1 MSGLAELSKR
11 LGSDVTTVVVA
22 HESYIIS
29 ELEHD
34 AFRAIDASVVQTGNL
49 ETRAALKAAREAQAL
64 MVTIQTVD
72 AALIGS
78 LENCKIIAR
87 VGTGLDAID
96 IPAATARGIW
106 VTSVPDYAIDE
117 VSTHAI
123 ALLLNHARRLQKM
136 FASVSAG
143 AWYDAAA
150 IEPAPRLQGQVLGLI
165 GYGRIG
171 RAVAAKARGLGL
183 AVIVCDPFIDIDEAQ
198 DGVTQVELD
207 ALLTT
212 ADFISL
218 HSPLSE
224 SSRQI
229 INDAALNKM
238 KPSAYLINTARGE
251 LIDEK
256 ALLNALQSG
265 SIAGAAL
272 DVLTVEPPPPD
283 FPLLHDERVA
293 ITPHAGW
300 YSEASKLDVRVKA
313 IDDVLRVLSGKAP
326 RSPVN
331 NPIRKQ

>member
-1 MSGLAELSKR
+1 MK
-11 LGSDVTTVVVA
+11 TVVVA

-29 ELEHD
+29 ELEFD
-34 AFRAIDASVVQTGNL
+34 AFRAINASVVQTGNL
-49 ETRAALKAAREAQAL
+49 QTPEALEAARIADAL
-64 MVTIQTVD
+64 MVTIQPVD
-72 AALIGS
+72 AALIGT

-96 IPAATARGIW
+96 IPAATERGIW

-123 ALLLNHARRLQKM
+123 ALLLNHARRLPAM
-136 FASVSAG
+136 FASVKAG
-143 AWYDAAA
+143 NWYDADA
-150 IEPAPRLQGQVLGLI
+150 IEPAPRLRGQVLGLI

-171 RAVAAKARGLGL
+171 RAVAVKARGLGL
-183 AVIVCDPFIDIDEAQ
+183 QVIVYDPFIQIDET
-198 DGVTQVELD
+198 VEQVKQVDLD
-207 ALLTT
+207 LLLSS

-218 HSPLSE
+218 HSPLSD
-224 SSRQI
+224 SSREI
-229 INDAALNKM
+229 INAAALKKV

-251 LIDEK
+251 LIDEE
-256 ALLNALQSG
+256 ALLDAVLGG

-272 DVLTVEPPPPD
+272 DVLSVEPPPPD
-283 FPLLHDERVA
+283 YPLLHEARIT

-313 IDDVLRVLSGKAP
+313 IEDVARVLTGKAP

-331 NPIRKQ
+331 NPRGIT

>member
-1 MSGLAELSKR
+1 M
-11 LGSDVTTVVVA
+11 TTVVVA
-22 HESYIIS
+22 HESYVIS
-29 ELEHD
+29 ELEIE
-34 AFRAIDASVVQTGNL
+34 AFRAIDATVVQTGNL
-49 ETRAALKAAREAQAL
+49 ETAEAREFVRKADAL
-64 MVTIQTVD
+64 MVTIQPVD
-72 AALIGS
+72 AELILS

-96 IPAATARGIW
+96 IPAATERGIW
-106 VTSVPDYAIDE
+106 VTSVPDYSIDE

-123 ALLLNHARRLQKM
+123 ALLLNQARRLQKM
-136 FASVSAG
+136 FASVKAG
-143 AWYDAAA
+143 RWYDAAA

-171 RAVAAKARGLGL
+171 RMAAAKARGLGL
-183 AVIVCDPFIDIDEAQ
+183 EVIVYDPFIEIDEAQ
-198 DGVTQVELD
+198 DSVSQVDLD
-207 ALLTT
+207 TLLAS

-218 HSPLSE
+218 HTPLSD

-229 INDAALNKM
+229 INAATLEKM

-251 LIDEK
+251 LIDEE
-256 ALLNALQSG
+256 ALLAAVQRG
-265 SIAGAAL
+265 RIAGAAL

-283 FPLLHDERVA
+283 FPLLHDERIT

-313 IDDVLRVLSGKAP
+313 IDDVARVLKGEAP

-331 NPIRKQ
+331 KPMSS

>member
-1 MSGLAELSKR
+1 M
-11 LGSDVTTVVVA
+11 TTVVVA

-34 AFRAIDASVVQTGNL
+34 AFSAIDARVTQTGNL
-49 ETRAALKAAREAQAL
+49 ETAEALEAARKADAL
-64 MVTIQTVD
+64 MVTIQPVE
-72 AALIGS
+72 AALIAS
-78 LENCKIIAR
+78 LSNCKIIAR

-96 IPAATARGIW
+96 IPAASERGIW
-106 VTSVPDYAIDE
+106 VTSVADYSIDE

-136 FASVSAG
+136 FTSVRAG
-143 AWYDAAA
+143 RWYDAQK

-171 RAVAAKARGLGL
+171 STVAAKARGLGL
-183 AVIVCDPFIDIDEAQ
+183 HALVYDPFVKLDAGGDSLK
-198 DGVTQVELD
+198 QVELD
-207 ALLTT
+207 ELLKS

-218 HSPLSE
+218 HTPLSD
-224 SSRQI
+224 SSRHI
-229 INDAALNKM
+229 INGAALDKM

-251 LIDEK
+251 LVDEA
-256 ALLNALQSG
+256 ALLAAVQSG

-272 DVLTVEPPPPD
+272 DVLSVEPPPPD
-283 FPLLHDERVA
+283 FPLLHNERIT

-313 IDDVLRVLSGKAP
+313 IDDVVRVLTGKAP

-331 NPIRKQ
+331 NPIESR

>member
-1 MSGLAELSKR
+1 MN
-11 LGSDVTTVVVA
+11 TVVVA
-22 HESYIIS
+22 HESYLIS
-29 ELEHD
+29 ELEID
-34 AFRAIDASVVQTGNL
+34 AFRAIDATVVQTGNL
-49 ETRAALKAAREAQAL
+49 ERPEALEAARKADAL

-96 IPAATARGIW
+96 IPATTEHGIW
-106 VTSVPDYAIDE
+106 VTSVPDYSIDE

-123 ALLLNHARRLQKM
+123 ALLLNYARRLQKM
-136 FASVSAG
+136 FASVRAG
-143 AWYDAAA
+143 RWYDAAT

-171 RAVAAKARGLGL
+171 RTVAAKARGLGL
-183 AVIVCDPFIDIDEAQ
+183 EVIVYDPFIEIDTAQ
-198 DGVTQVELD
+198 DSVLQVDLD
-207 ALLTT
+207 ALFAS

-218 HSPLSE
+218 HTPLSG
-224 SSRQI
+224 SSRHI
-229 INDAALNKM
+229 INAAALEKM
-238 KPSAYLINTARGE
+238 KSSAYLINTARGE

-256 ALLNALQSG
+256 ALLTAVQSG

-283 FPLLHDERVA
+283 FPLLQDERIT

-313 IDDVLRVLSGKAP
+313 IDDVARVLSGKAP

-331 NPIRKQ
+331 NPRGKA

>member
-1 MSGLAELSKR
+1 M
-11 LGSDVTTVVVA
+11 TTVVVA
-22 HESYIIS
+22 HESYVIS
-29 ELEHD
+29 DLEQD
-34 AFRAIDASVVQTGNL
+34 AFRAIDASVLQTGNL
-49 ETRAALKAAREAQAL
+49 ETPSAIGAARKADAL

-78 LENCKIIAR
+78 LSNCKIIAR
-87 VGTGLDAID
+87 VGAGLDAID
-96 IPAATARGIW
+96 IPAAAAQGIW
-106 VTSVPDYAIDE
+106 VTSVPDYSIDE

-136 FASVSAG
+136 FASVRAG

-150 IEPAPRLQGQVLGLI
+150 IEPAPRLRGQVLGLI

-171 RAVAAKARGLGL
+171 STVAAKARGLGL
-183 AVIVCDPFIDIDEAQ
+183 NVIVVDPFIEIDEAQ
-198 DGVTQVELD
+198 DGVRQVGLD
-207 ALLTT
+207 ALLAA

-218 HSPLSE
+218 HSPLSD
-224 SSRQI
+224 SSRHI
-229 INDAALNKM
+229 INAAALEKM
-238 KPSAYLINTARGE
+238 KSSAYLINTARGE
-251 LIDEK
+251 LIDEE
-256 ALLNALQSG
+256 ALLNAVQSG

-283 FPLLHDERVA
+283 FPLLRDERIT

-331 NPIRKQ
+331 RPRGKK

>member
-1 MSGLAELSKR
+1 M
-11 LGSDVTTVVVA
+11 TTVVVA
-22 HESYIIS
+22 HESYVIS
-29 ELEHD
+29 DLEQD
-34 AFRAIDASVVQTGNL
+34 AFRAIDASVLQTGNL
-49 ETRAALKAAREAQAL
+49 ETPTALEAARKADAL

-78 LENCKIIAR
+78 LSNCKIIAR

-96 IPAATARGIW
+96 IPAAAAQGIW
-106 VTSVPDYAIDE
+106 VTSVPDYSIDE

-136 FASVSAG
+136 FASVRAG

-150 IEPAPRLQGQVLGLI
+150 IEPAPRLSGQVLGLI

-171 RAVAAKARGLGL
+171 STVAAKARGLGL
-183 AVIVCDPFIDIDEAQ
+183 DVIVVDPFIEIDEAQ
-198 DGVTQVELD
+198 DGVRQVDLD
-207 ALLTT
+207 ALLAT

-218 HSPLSE
+218 HSPLSD
-224 SSRQI
+224 SSRHI
-229 INDAALNKM
+229 INAAALEKM
-238 KPSAYLINTARGE
+238 KSSAYLINTARGE
-251 LIDEK
+251 LIDEE
-256 ALLNALQSG
+256 ALLNAVQSG

-283 FPLLHDERVA
+283 FPLLRDERIT

-331 NPIRKQ
+331 RPRGKK

>member
-1 MSGLAELSKR
+1 M
-11 LGSDVTTVVVA
+11 TTVVVA

-29 ELEHD
+29 ELEGD
-34 AFRAIDASVVQTGNL
+34 AFSAINASVVQTGNL
-49 ETRAALKAAREAQAL
+49 ETPEALEAARKADAL
-64 MVTIQTVD
+64 MVTIQPVD

-78 LENCKIIAR
+78 LSNCKIIAR

-96 IPAATARGIW
+96 IPAASARGIW

-123 ALLLNHARRLQKM
+123 ALLLNHARRLPAM
-136 FASVSAG
+136 FASVKAG
-143 AWYDAAA
+143 KWYDAAT
-150 IEPAPRLQGQVLGLI
+150 IEPAPRLRGQVLGLI

-171 RAVAAKARGLGL
+171 RAVAVKARGLGL
-183 AVIVCDPFIDIDEAQ
+183 QVIVYDPFIQIDEE
-198 DGVTQVELD
+198 GERVKQVDLD
-207 ALLTT
+207 LLLAS

-218 HSPLSE
+218 HSPLSD
-224 SSRQI
+224 SSREI
-229 INDAALNKM
+229 ISAAALKKM

-251 LIDEK
+251 LIDEE
-256 ALLNALQSG
+256 ALLDAVRSG

-272 DVLTVEPPPPD
+272 DVLSVEPPPSD
-283 FPLLHDERVA
+283 NPLLHEARIT

-313 IDDVLRVLSGKAP
+313 IEDVARVLSGKAP

-331 NPIRKQ
+331 NPRDIR

>member
-1 MSGLAELSKR
+1 M
-11 LGSDVTTVVVA
+11 TTIVVA
-22 HESYIIS
+22 HETYLIS
-29 ELEHD
+29 ELERN
-34 AFRAIDASVVQTGNL
+34 AFSAIDASVVQTGNL
-49 ETRAALKAAREAQAL
+49 ETPAALEAARKADAL
-64 MVTIQTVD
+64 MVTIQPVD

-87 VGTGLDAID
+87 VGAGLDAID

-106 VTSVPDYAIDE
+106 VTSVPDYSIDE

-123 ALLLNHARRLQKM
+123 ALLLNHARRLPAM
-136 FASVSAG
+136 LASVRAG
-143 AWYDAAA
+143 KWYDADA
-150 IEPAPRLQGQVLGLI
+150 IEPAPRLRGQVLGLI

-171 RAVAAKARGLGL
+171 RTVATKARGLGL
-183 AVIVCDPFIDIDEAQ
+183 HVVVYDPFIEIDELGERVQ
-198 DGVTQVELD
+198 QVELEP
-207 ALLTT
+207 LLAT

-229 INDAALNKM
+229 INAAALKKM

-251 LIDEK
+251 LIDEA
-256 ALLNALQSG
+256 ALLNAVQSG

-272 DVLTVEPPPPD
+272 DVLSVEPPPAD
-283 FPLLHDERVA
+283 FPLLQDARITV
-293 ITPHAGW
+293 TPHAGW

-313 IDDVLRVLSGKAP
+313 IEDIARVLSGKAP

-331 NPIRKQ
+331 QPLNKE

>member
-1 MSGLAELSKR
+1 MR
-11 LGSDVTTVVVA
+11 TVVVA
-22 HESYIIS
+22 HESYVIS
-29 ELEHD
+29 ELEVD
-34 AFRAIDASVVQTGNL
+34 AFRAIGATVTQTGNL
-49 ETRAALKAAREAQAL
+49 ETPAARQAACEADAL
-64 MVTIQTVD
+64 MVTIQPVD
-72 AALIGS
+72 AALINS

-106 VTSVPDYAIDE
+106 VTSVPDYSIDE

-136 FASVSAG
+136 LASVGAG
-143 AWYDAAA
+143 RWYDAET
-150 IEPAPRLQGQVLGLI
+150 IEPAPRLQGQVLGII

-183 AVIVCDPFIDIDEAQ
+183 EVIVYDPFIEIDAAG
-198 DGVTQVELD
+198 DGLSQVGLD
-207 ALLTT
+207 SLLAT

-224 SSRQI
+224 SSRYI
-229 INDAALNKM
+229 INGENLAKM

-251 LIDEK
+251 LIDEA
-256 ALLNALQSG
+256 ALLAAVRSG
-265 SIAGAAL
+265 GIAGAAL

-283 FPLLHDERVA
+283 FPLLHDERIT

-313 IDDVLRVLSGKAP
+313 IDDVARVLSGQAP

-331 NPIRKQ
+331 NPIGL

>member
-1 MSGLAELSKR
+1 MA
-11 LGSDVTTVVVA
+11 TVVVA
-22 HESYIIS
+22 HESYVIS
-29 ELEHD
+29 NLEHD
-34 AFRAIDASVVQTGNL
+34 AFRAIDASVLQTGNL
-49 ETRAALKAAREAQAL
+49 ETPTALEAARKADAL

-78 LENCKIIAR
+78 LSNCKIIAR
-87 VGTGLDAID
+87 VGAGLDAID
-96 IPAATARGIW
+96 IPAAAAHGIW
-106 VTSVPDYAIDE
+106 VTSVPDYSIDE

-123 ALLLNHARRLQKM
+123 ALLLNHARRLRKM
-136 FASVSAG
+136 FASVRAG

-150 IEPAPRLQGQVLGLI
+150 IEPAPRLRGQVLGLI

-171 RAVAAKARGLGL
+171 SAVAAKARGLGL
-183 AVIVCDPFIDIDEAQ
+183 DVIVVDPFIDIDEAQ
-198 DGVTQVELD
+198 DGVRQVELD
-207 ALLTT
+207 ALLAT

-224 SSRQI
+224 SSRHI
-229 INDAALNKM
+229 INAAALGKM
-238 KPSAYLINTARGE
+238 KSSAYLINTARGE
-251 LIDEK
+251 LIDEE
-256 ALLNALQSG
+256 ALLNAVQSG

-283 FPLLHDERVA
+283 FPLLRDERIT

-331 NPIRKQ
+331 NPMSG